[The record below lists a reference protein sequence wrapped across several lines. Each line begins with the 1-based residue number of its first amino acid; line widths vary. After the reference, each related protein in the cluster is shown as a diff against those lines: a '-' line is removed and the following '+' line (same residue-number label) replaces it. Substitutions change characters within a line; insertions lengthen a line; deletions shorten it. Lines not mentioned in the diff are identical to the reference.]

1 MGKVVNWPKA
11 LVFEMS
17 LAFWCRCAVLI
28 GFLRFLW
35 HSGLVLR
42 EELGVGGSQGRER
55 FPGVSAGDFGLG
67 RRLSD
72 GVSLDCRVDG

>member
-1 MGKVVNWPKA
+1 M
-11 LVFEMS
+11 FEMR
-17 LAFWCRCAVLI
+17 LAFWCRYDVLV

-42 EELGVGGSQGRER
+42 KGLGVGGSQGRER

-67 RRLSD
+67 RRLSG
-72 GVSLDCRVDG
+72 GVSLDCRADGYGKP